1 MSNPRIIIGDAVD
14 VMASWPDNSIDAIC
28 ADPPYGLA
36 FMGKAFDTLGGP
48 AAQKAWHARWA
59 AEAFRVC
66 KPGAHVVAFGGQRTI
81 HHLTVALEG
90 VGFQIRELFGW
101 LQWQGFPKSSSLPL
115 ALDRHLGKLDEREV
129 VGKREGTFPR
139 KEGTWSMAS
148 DLANKSAGERME
160 CYVTAPATPEA
171 EAAAGWG
178 SALKPCLEPAVIVR
192 KPLADAEGRPLTLA
206 ANWLLWGTGGLNIDA
221 TRHPYGCP
229 SWPGPQRS
237 AETINAYVQPNTRGK
252 AEPRGVT
259 SLGRRNY
266 KTEDPA
272 SPLGRWPANVYACPA
287 CDCPSWPGPD
297 GRPPDGRSG
306 ASAGS
311 RIGISVTNDTAWD
324 VPALGRWP
332 SNVFATP
339 KPSRAER
346 EAGCEGL
353 PATTAYEVTGRTEG
367 SAGMNSPR
375 AGIRAGSSTRPGG
388 GHEIRNTH
396 CTVKP
401 LRLMAQLVKMITP
414 TRPGA
419 VVVDPFL
426 GSGTTAAAAV
436 LEGYDVIGIERDP
449 EYARIAEARVR
460 WALAERGRATAQG
473 DLFAPAPEP
482 PPDAVDVETFDK
494 ETR

>member
-1 MSNPRIIIGDAVD
+1 MSNPRIIIGDCVD
-14 VMASWPDNSIDAIC
+14 VMASWPDNSVDAIVT
-28 ADPPYGLA
+28 DPPYGLS
-36 FMGKAFDTLGGP
+36 FMGKDFDKLGGP
-48 AAQKAWHARWA
+48 DAQKAWHARWA

-66 KPGAHVVAFGGQRTI
+66 LPGAHVVAFGGQRTI

-90 VGFQIRELFGW
+90 VGFQVRELFGW

-115 ALDRHLGKLDEREV
+115 ALDRHLGKLDDREV

-148 DLANKSAGERME
+148 DLANKSAGERVE

-178 SALKPCLEPAVIVR
+178 SALKPCLEPAIIVR

-206 ANWLLWGTGGLNIDA
+206 ANWLMWGTGGLNIDA
-221 TRHPYGCP
+221 TRHPY
-229 SWPGPQRS
+229 
-237 AETINAYVQPNTRGK
+237 NDK
-252 AEPRGVT
+252 
-259 SLGRRNY
+259 
-266 KTEDPA
+266 
-272 SPLGRWPANVYACPA
+272 
-287 CDCPSWPGPD
+287 SWPGPD
-297 GRPPDGRSG
+297 GPSG
-306 ASAGS
+306 WAKSGTEGNPAAQGFAGS
-311 RIGISVTNDTAWD
+311 DTFKIRERTPD
-324 VPALGRWP
+324 ECQPSPLGRWP

-346 EAGCEGL
+346 EAGCDGL
-353 PATTAYEVTGRTEG
+353 PAHNDALKAHGAGTKALNN
-367 SAGMNSPR
+367 SAR
-375 AGIRAGSSTRPGG
+375 AGAGASAALRGIEIHN
-388 GHEIRNTH
+388 GHP
-396 CTVKP
+396 TVKP

-473 DLFAPAPEP
+473 DLFAPAAEP